1 MNEAS
6 EKYYPQADV
15 GRGLAP
21 IGRRNPDITIRQNI
35 DEQIVM
41 AEKRL
46 SELQA
51 IRDRLNASGLMDT
64 RIADLQQ
71 AMQW

>member
-6 EKYYPQADV
+6 EKYYPQAKV
-15 GRGLAP
+15 GQGLAQ

>member
-6 EKYYPQADV
+6 EKYYPPTTIQA
-15 GRGLAP
+15 GLGT

>member
-1 MNEAS
+1 MNGAT
-6 EKYYPQADV
+6 EKYYPQTTAQA
-15 GRGLAP
+15 GLGT

-46 SELQA
+46 AELQA
-51 IRDRLNASGLMDT
+51 IRDRLKASGLMDT